1 MSPKKYLKYLFS
13 ILALLLILAIGYVSY
28 FNKHYPIPIT
38 NRISFDAKLKFI
50 RDHTDPNKVD
60 TIIVGSSIGMNNVI
74 GSILEKNSTV
84 VKKAL
89 NLSVYEATALEA
101 EQILELSSAFPNLK
115 RVIYSAQYSD
125 FPHPYRYDNYDPK
138 TLRKYIRHEL
148 SLFSYLK
155 LLFKACNNLPFC
167 YERAKKW
174 EREHQDPHKFTSLIF
189 DDSASVQLKI
199 YKQKG
204 VGGRWYLPHP
214 GIMHEDSFGA
224 VYRIA
229 KKLQKR
235 GVKFYLAHQPY
246 RPELYKKHK
255 SVRDAVAYFDKRVED
270 IFKHYPN
277 SYLIKLQS
285 VPLTNEDFADRTH
298 LNDKGS
304 SIITKEIAK
313 FIDKKESKWN
323 LQEQR

>member
-1 MSPKKYLKYLFS
+1 MSSKRYLKSLFL

-50 RDHTDPNKVD
+50 REHIDPDKVD

-74 GSILEKNSTV
+74 GSILEKNSKV

-89 NLSVYEATALEA
+89 NLSVYEATTLEA
-101 EQILELSSAFPNLK
+101 EQILELSSAFPKLK

-125 FPHPYRYDNYDPK
+125 FPHPYRYENYDPNI
-138 TLRKYIRHEL
+138 LRKYIRDEL
-148 SLFSYLK
+148 SIFSYLK
-155 LLFKACNNLPFC
+155 LMFKSCNNLLFC

-199 YKQKG
+199 YRGKA
-204 VGGRWYLPHP
+204 VGSRWYAPHP
-214 GIMHEDSFGA
+214 GIMHGESFAA
-224 VYRIA
+224 VARVA
-229 KKLQKR
+229 KKFKKTR
-235 GVKFYLAHQPY
+235 VKFYLAHQPY
-246 RPELYKKHK
+246 RVELYKKYEK
-255 SVRDAVAYFDKRVED
+255 VRGAINYFDNKVAIALGD
-270 IFKHYPN
+270 NGK
-277 SYLIKLQS
+277 LIKLQNT
-285 VPLTNEDFADRTH
+285 PLVDSDFADRTH

-313 FIDKKESKWN
+313 FIDNKESRWS
-323 LQEQR
+323 LQEQK